1 MKSRAFAVLVLALVA
16 THASVASAA
25 RFPAQR
31 GLANPFPRG
40 HVTSDTQ
47 ISAGIEAQLA
57 SAAAAAGSADL
68 IKKPFNAFKHM
79 PGHDVRE
86 KVESPLPV
94 TYVPKHKVPRSFT
107 WSNVKGVN
115 YLTKMLLSLIHI

>member
-57 SAAAAAGSADL
+57 SAAAATGSADL

-115 YLTKMLLSLIHI
+115 